1 MNFNLTQKAAI
12 LAMFGVIAN
21 ETYGLERVALNAT
34 TFIPMQDGVQPWQS
48 AWGYKVVS
56 EVGMA
61 AFIADYA
68 DDLPP
73 VARFLTPKSVGIK
86 TIGDS
91 YAYSEF
97 ELQQWLAT
105 KVDLS
110 RDDAETARRKID
122 EKVDDVLLMGDEGQ
136 GVTGLFNNENVTVVE
151 SSNNAAGTSTK
162 FEDKSY
168 KEIVAQFRAV
178 FATQK
183 NLFKDKK
190 VATKIDSVILPD
202 DAYGYLETTNVSDSI
217 DTSILDSLKAKFP
230 QIVNWY
236 RSEMLEGAGANS
248 TGRAVFYRKAKNVL
262 SAVVPEPFRQ
272 KNPQEQALHYKVP
285 CYARIGGTVI
295 KNLKGVVYCDG
306 V

>member
-1 MNFNLTQKAAI
+1 MNFSPTQKVAI

-21 ETYGLERVALNAT
+21 ETYGLDRVALNAT

-122 EKVDDVLLMGDEGQ
+122 EKTDDVLLMGDEGQ

-151 SSNNAAGTSTK
+151 SSAGASGQTD
-162 FEDKSY
+162 FENKTY

-178 FATQK
+178 FAAQK

-202 DAYGYLETTNVSDSI
+202 DAFGYLETTNVSDSI
-217 DTSILDSLKAKFP
+217 DKSILDSLKAKFP

-236 RSEMLEGAGANS
+236 RSELLEDAGANG

-262 SAVVPEPFRQ
+262 SYVLPEPFRQ

>member
-1 MNFNLTQKAAI
+1 MNFNPTQKVAI

-21 ETYGLERVALNAT
+21 ETYGLDRVALNAT

-61 AFIADYA
+61 TFIADYA

-151 SSNNAAGTSTK
+151 SSAGASGQTD
-162 FEDKSY
+162 FENKTY

-178 FATQK
+178 FAAQK

-202 DAYGYLETTNVSDSI
+202 DAFGYLETTNVSDSI

-236 RSEMLEGAGANS
+236 RSELLEDAGANG

-295 KNLKGVVYCDG
+295 KNLKGIVYCDG

>member
-1 MNFNLTQKAAI
+1 MNFNPTQKVAI

-21 ETYGLERVALNAT
+21 ETYGLDRVALNAT

-151 SSNNAAGTSTK
+151 SSAGASGQTD
-162 FEDKSY
+162 FENKTY

-178 FATQK
+178 FAAQK

-202 DAYGYLETTNVSDSI
+202 DAFGYLETTNVSDSV

-236 RSEMLEGAGANS
+236 RSELLEDAGANG

-262 SAVVPEPFRQ
+262 SYVLPEPFRQ

-295 KNLKGVVYCDG
+295 KNLKGIVYCDG

>member
-1 MNFNLTQKAAI
+1 MNFNPAQKVAI

-21 ETYGLERVALNAT
+21 ETYGLDRVALNAT

-151 SSNNAAGTSTK
+151 SSAGASGQTD
-162 FEDKSY
+162 FENKTY

-178 FATQK
+178 FAAQK

-202 DAYGYLETTNVSDSI
+202 DAFGYLETTNVSDSI

-236 RSEMLEGAGANS
+236 RSELLEDAGANG

-262 SAVVPEPFRQ
+262 SYVLPEPFRQ

-295 KNLKGVVYCDG
+295 KNLKGIVYCDG

>member
-1 MNFNLTQKAAI
+1 MNFNPTQKVAI

-21 ETYGLERVALNAT
+21 ETYGLDRVALNAT

-151 SSNNAAGTSTK
+151 SSAGASGQTD
-162 FEDKSY
+162 FENKTY

-178 FATQK
+178 FAAQK

-202 DAYGYLETTNVSDSI
+202 DAFGYLETTNVSDSI

-236 RSEMLEGAGANS
+236 RSELLEDAGANG

-262 SAVVPEPFRQ
+262 SYVLPEPFRQ

-295 KNLKGVVYCDG
+295 KNLKGIVYCDG

>member
-21 ETYGLERVALNAT
+21 ETYGLDRAALDAT

-122 EKVDDVLLMGDEGQ
+122 EKVDDVLLVGDEGQ

-162 FEDKSY
+162 FEDKTF

-178 FATQK
+178 FAAQK
-183 NLFKDKK
+183 AMFKDKK
-190 VATKIDSVILPD
+190 VAVKIDSVILPD
-202 DAYGYLETTNVSDSI
+202 DAFGYIETTNIGDNN

-236 RSEMLEGAGANS
+236 RSGMLEGAGANS
-248 TGRAVFYRKAKNVL
+248 TGRAVFYRKAKSVL

-285 CYARIGGTVI
+285 CYARVGGTVI
-295 KNLKGVVYCDG
+295 KNLKGIIYCDG

>member
-21 ETYGLERVALNAT
+21 ETYGLDRVALNAT

-73 VARFLTPKSVGIK
+73 VAHFLTPKSVGIK

-151 SSNNAAGTSTK
+151 SSAGASGQTD
-162 FEDKSY
+162 FENKTY

-178 FATQK
+178 FAAQK

-202 DAYGYLETTNVSDSI
+202 DAFGYLETTNVSDSI
-217 DTSILDSLKAKFP
+217 DTSILDSLKSKFP

-236 RSEMLEGAGANS
+236 RSELLEDAGANS

-262 SAVVPEPFRQ
+262 SYVLPEPFRQ
-272 KNPQEQALHYKVP
+272 KNPQKQALHYKVP

-295 KNLKGVVYCDG
+295 KNLKGIVYCDG

>member
-1 MNFNLTQKAAI
+1 MNFKPTQIAAI
-12 LAMFGVIAN
+12 LAMFGTIAQ

-34 TFIPMQDGVQPWQS
+34 TFIPMQDGVKPWQS
-48 AWGYKVVS
+48 AWGYKTVT

-73 VARFLTPKSVGIK
+73 IAKFLTPKSVGIK

-105 KVDLS
+105 GVDVS
-110 RDDAETARRKID
+110 RDDAELARSKID

-151 SSNNAAGTSTK
+151 SSAGASGQTD
-162 FEDKSY
+162 FENKTY

-178 FATQK
+178 FAAQK

-202 DAYGYLETTNVSDSI
+202 DAFGYLETTNVSDSI

-236 RSEMLEGAGANS
+236 RSELLEEAGANS

-262 SAVVPEPFRQ
+262 SYVLPEPFRQ
-272 KNPQEQALHYKVP
+272 KNPQEQAFHYKVP

-295 KNLKGVVYCDG
+295 KNLKGIVYCDG

>member
-21 ETYGLERVALNAT
+21 ETYGLDRVALNAT

-178 FATQK
+178 FSTQK

-202 DAYGYLETTNVSDSI
+202 DAFGYLETTNVSDSI

-236 RSEMLEGAGANS
+236 RSELLEDAGANS

>member
-1 MNFNLTQKAAI
+1 MNFNPAQKVAI

-21 ETYGLERVALNAT
+21 ETYGLDRVALNAT

-151 SSNNAAGTSTK
+151 SSAGASGQTD
-162 FEDKSY
+162 FENKTY

-178 FATQK
+178 FAAQK

-202 DAYGYLETTNVSDSI
+202 DAFGYLETTNVSDSI

-236 RSEMLEGAGANS
+236 RSELLEDAGANG

-262 SAVVPEPFRQ
+262 SYVLPEPFRQ

>member
-1 MNFNLTQKAAI
+1 MNFSPTQKVAI

-21 ETYGLERVALNAT
+21 ETYGLDRVALNAT

-122 EKVDDVLLMGDEGQ
+122 EKTDDVLLMGDEGQ

-151 SSNNAAGTSTK
+151 SSAGASGQTD
-162 FEDKSY
+162 FENKTY

-178 FATQK
+178 FAAQK

-202 DAYGYLETTNVSDSI
+202 DAFGYLETTNVSDSI
-217 DTSILDSLKAKFP
+217 DKSILDSLKAKFP

-236 RSEMLEGAGANS
+236 RSELLEDAGANG
-248 TGRAVFYRKAKNVL
+248 TGRAVFYRKAKSVL
-262 SAVVPEPFRQ
+262 SYVLPEPFRQ

>member
-1 MNFNLTQKAAI
+1 MNFNPTQKVAI

-21 ETYGLERVALNAT
+21 ETYGLDRVALNAT

-61 AFIADYA
+61 TFIADYA

-151 SSNNAAGTSTK
+151 SSAGASGQTD
-162 FEDKSY
+162 FENKTY

-178 FATQK
+178 FAAQK

-202 DAYGYLETTNVSDSI
+202 DAFGYLETTNVSDSI

-236 RSEMLEGAGANS
+236 RSELLEDAGANG

-262 SAVVPEPFRQ
+262 SYVLPEPFRQ

-295 KNLKGVVYCDG
+295 KNLKGIVYCDG

>member
-1 MNFNLTQKAAI
+1 MNFSPTQKAAI

-21 ETYGLERVALNAT
+21 ETYGLDRVALNAT

-151 SSNNAAGTSTK
+151 SSAGASGQTD
-162 FEDKSY
+162 FENKTY

-178 FATQK
+178 FAAQK

-202 DAYGYLETTNVSDSI
+202 DAFGYIETTNVSDSI

-236 RSEMLEGAGANS
+236 RSELLEDAGANS

-262 SAVVPEPFRQ
+262 SYVLPEPFRQ

-295 KNLKGVVYCDG
+295 KNLKGIVYCDG

>member
-21 ETYGLERVALNAT
+21 ETYGLDRVALNAT

-151 SSNNAAGTSTK
+151 SSAGASGQTD
-162 FEDKSY
+162 FENKTY

-178 FATQK
+178 FAAQK

-202 DAYGYLETTNVSDSI
+202 DAFGYLETTNVSDSI

-236 RSEMLEGAGANS
+236 RSELLEDAGANS

-262 SAVVPEPFRQ
+262 SYVLPEPFRQ
-272 KNPQEQALHYKVP
+272 KNPQEQSLHYKVP

>member
-1 MNFNLTQKAAI
+1 MNFNPTQKVAI

-21 ETYGLERVALNAT
+21 ETYGLDRVALNAT

-122 EKVDDVLLMGDEGQ
+122 EKVDDVLLMGDKGQ

-151 SSNNAAGTSTK
+151 SSAGASGQTD
-162 FEDKSY
+162 FENKTY

-178 FATQK
+178 FSAQK

-202 DAYGYLETTNVSDSI
+202 DAFGYLETTNVSDSI

-236 RSEMLEGAGANS
+236 RSELLEDAGANG

-262 SAVVPEPFRQ
+262 SYVLPEPFRQ

-295 KNLKGVVYCDG
+295 KNLKGIVYCDG

>member
-21 ETYGLERVALNAT
+21 ETYGLDRVALNAT

-151 SSNNAAGTSTK
+151 SSAGASGQTD
-162 FEDKSY
+162 FENKTY

-178 FATQK
+178 FAAQK

-202 DAYGYLETTNVSDSI
+202 DAFGYLETTNVSDSI

-236 RSEMLEGAGANS
+236 RSELLENAGANS

>member
-1 MNFNLTQKAAI
+1 
-12 LAMFGVIAN
+12 
-21 ETYGLERVALNAT
+21 
-34 TFIPMQDGVQPWQS
+34 
-48 AWGYKVVS
+48 
-56 EVGMA
+56 
-61 AFIADYA
+61 
-68 DDLPP
+68 
-73 VARFLTPKSVGIK
+73 
-86 TIGDS
+86 
-91 YAYSEF
+91 
-97 ELQQWLAT
+97 
-105 KVDLS
+105 
-110 RDDAETARRKID
+110 
-122 EKVDDVLLMGDEGQ
+122 MGDEGQ

-151 SSNNAAGTSTK
+151 SPVGASGKTD
-162 FEDKSY
+162 FENKTY

-202 DAYGYLETTNVSDSI
+202 DAFGYLETTNVSDSI

-236 RSEMLEGAGANS
+236 RSELLEDAGANS

-262 SAVVPEPFRQ
+262 SYVLPEPFRQ

-295 KNLKGVVYCDG
+295 KNLKGIVYCDG

>member
-1 MNFNLTQKAAI
+1 MNFSPTQKVAI

-21 ETYGLERVALNAT
+21 ETYGLDRVALNAT

-151 SSNNAAGTSTK
+151 SSAGTSGQTD
-162 FEDKSY
+162 FENKTY

-178 FATQK
+178 FAAQK

-202 DAYGYLETTNVSDSI
+202 DAFGYLETTNVSDSI

-236 RSEMLEGAGANS
+236 RSELLEDAGANG

-262 SAVVPEPFRQ
+262 SYVLPEPFRQ

>member
-1 MNFNLTQKAAI
+1 MNFSPTQKAAI

-21 ETYGLERVALNAT
+21 ETYGLDRVALNAT

-151 SSNNAAGTSTK
+151 STAGASGQTD
-162 FEDKSY
+162 FENKTY

-178 FATQK
+178 FAAQK

-202 DAYGYLETTNVSDSI
+202 DAFGYLETTNVSDSV

-236 RSEMLEGAGANS
+236 RSELLEDAGANS

-262 SAVVPEPFRQ
+262 SYVLPEPFRQ

-295 KNLKGVVYCDG
+295 KNLKGIIYCDG

>member
-21 ETYGLERVALNAT
+21 ETYGLDRVALNAT

-151 SSNNAAGTSTK
+151 STVGASGQTD
-162 FEDKSY
+162 FENKTY

-178 FATQK
+178 FAAQK

-202 DAYGYLETTNVSDSI
+202 DAFGYIETTNVSDSI

-236 RSEMLEGAGANS
+236 RSELLENAGANS

-262 SAVVPEPFRQ
+262 SYVLPEPFRQ

>member
-1 MNFNLTQKAAI
+1 MNFSPTQKVAI

-21 ETYGLERVALNAT
+21 ETYGLDRVALNAT

-151 SSNNAAGTSTK
+151 SSAGASGQTD
-162 FEDKSY
+162 FENKTY

-178 FATQK
+178 FAAQK

-202 DAYGYLETTNVSDSI
+202 DAFGYLETTNVSDSV

-236 RSEMLEGAGANS
+236 RSELLEEAGANG

-262 SAVVPEPFRQ
+262 SYVLPEPFRQ

-295 KNLKGVVYCDG
+295 KNLKGIVYCDG

>member
-1 MNFNLTQKAAI
+1 MNFSPAQKAAI

-21 ETYGLERVALNAT
+21 ETYGLDRVALNAT

-136 GVTGLFNNENVTVVE
+136 GVTGLFNNANVTVVE
-151 SSNNAAGTSTK
+151 STVGASGQTD
-162 FEDKSY
+162 FESKTY
-168 KEIVAQFRAV
+168 KEIVAQFRTV
-178 FATQK
+178 FAAQK

-202 DAYGYLETTNVSDSI
+202 DAFGYLETTNVSDSI

-236 RSEMLEGAGANS
+236 RSELLEDAGANG

-262 SAVVPEPFRQ
+262 SYVLPEPFRQ

-295 KNLKGVVYCDG
+295 KNLKGIVYCDG

>member
-1 MNFNLTQKAAI
+1 MNFNPTQKVAI

-21 ETYGLERVALNAT
+21 ETYGLDRVALNAT

-151 SSNNAAGTSTK
+151 SSAGASGQTD
-162 FEDKSY
+162 FENKTY

-178 FATQK
+178 FAAQK

-202 DAYGYLETTNVSDSI
+202 DAFGYLETTNVSDNV

-236 RSEMLEGAGANS
+236 RSELLEDAGANG

-262 SAVVPEPFRQ
+262 SYVLPEPFRQ

>member
-1 MNFNLTQKAAI
+1 MNFSPTQKVAI

-21 ETYGLERVALNAT
+21 ETYGLDRVALNAT

-122 EKVDDVLLMGDEGQ
+122 EKVDDVLLRGDEGQ

-151 SSNNAAGTSTK
+151 SSAGASGQTD
-162 FEDKSY
+162 FENKTY

-178 FATQK
+178 FAAQK

-202 DAYGYLETTNVSDSI
+202 DAFGYIETTNVSDSS

-236 RSEMLEGAGANS
+236 RSELLEDAGANS

-262 SAVVPEPFRQ
+262 SYVLPEPFRQ

-295 KNLKGVVYCDG
+295 KNLKGIIYCDG

>member
-21 ETYGLERVALNAT
+21 ETYGLDRAALDAT

-151 SSNNAAGTSTK
+151 SSAGASGQTD
-162 FEDKSY
+162 FENKTY

-178 FATQK
+178 FAAQK

-202 DAYGYLETTNVSDSI
+202 DAFGYIETTNVSDSI

-236 RSEMLEGAGANS
+236 RSELLEDAGANS
-248 TGRAVFYRKAKNVL
+248 TGRAVFYRKSKNVL

>member
-1 MNFNLTQKAAI
+1 MNFSPTQKVAI

-21 ETYGLERVALNAT
+21 ETYGLDRVALNAT

-122 EKVDDVLLMGDEGQ
+122 EKADDVLLMGDEGQ

-151 SSNNAAGTSTK
+151 SSAGASGQTD
-162 FEDKSY
+162 FENKTY

-178 FATQK
+178 FAAQK

-202 DAYGYLETTNVSDSI
+202 DAFGYLETTNVSDSI
-217 DTSILDSLKAKFP
+217 DKSILDSLKAKFP

-236 RSEMLEGAGANS
+236 RSELLEDAGANG

-262 SAVVPEPFRQ
+262 SYVLPEPFRQ
-272 KNPQEQALHYKVP
+272 KNPQEQSLHYKVP

>member
-1 MNFNLTQKAAI
+1 MNFSPTQKVAI

-21 ETYGLERVALNAT
+21 ETYGLDRVALNAT

-151 SSNNAAGTSTK
+151 SSAGASGQTD
-162 FEDKSY
+162 FENKTY

-178 FATQK
+178 FAAQK

-202 DAYGYLETTNVSDSI
+202 DAFGYLETTNVSDSI

-236 RSEMLEGAGANS
+236 RSELLEDAGANG

-295 KNLKGVVYCDG
+295 KNLKGIVYCDG

>member
-1 MNFNLTQKAAI
+1 MNFTPTQLSAI
-12 LAMFGVIAN
+12 LAMFGTIAN

-34 TFIPMQDGVQPWQS
+34 TFIPMQDGVKPWQS

-73 VARFLTPKSVGIK
+73 IARFLTPKSVGIK

-105 KVDLS
+105 GVDVS

-122 EKVDDVLLMGDEGQ
+122 EKVDDVILVGDAGQ
-136 GVTGLFNNENVTVVE
+136 EVTGLFNNENVTVVE
-151 SSNNAAGTSTK
+151 SEAGASGRTD
-162 FEDKSY
+162 FENKTF

-178 FATQK
+178 FAAQK
-183 NLFKDKK
+183 NLYKDKK
-190 VATKIDSVILPD
+190 VATKFDSVILPD
-202 DAYGYLETTNVSDSI
+202 DAFGYLETTNVSDSI
-217 DTSILDSLKAKFP
+217 DKSILDSLKAKFP

-236 RSEMLEGAGANS
+236 RSELLEDAGSNS
-248 TGRAVFYRKAKNVL
+248 TGRAVFYRKDKSVVSYVL
-262 SAVVPEPFRQ
+262 PEPFRQ

>member
-1 MNFNLTQKAAI
+1 MNFNPTQKVAI

-21 ETYGLERVALNAT
+21 ETYGLDRVALNAT

-151 SSNNAAGTSTK
+151 SSAGTSGQTD
-162 FEDKSY
+162 FENKTY

-178 FATQK
+178 FAAQK

-202 DAYGYLETTNVSDSI
+202 DAFGYLETTNVSDSI

-236 RSEMLEGAGANS
+236 RSELLEDAGANG

-262 SAVVPEPFRQ
+262 SYVLPEPFRQ

-295 KNLKGVVYCDG
+295 KNLKGIVYCDG

>member
-1 MNFNLTQKAAI
+1 MNFNPTQKVAI

-21 ETYGLERVALNAT
+21 ETYGLDRVALNAT

-97 ELQQWLAT
+97 ELQQWIAT

-151 SSNNAAGTSTK
+151 SSAGASGQTD
-162 FEDKSY
+162 FENKTY

-178 FATQK
+178 FAAQK

-202 DAYGYLETTNVSDSI
+202 DAFGYLETTNVSDSI

-236 RSEMLEGAGANS
+236 RSELLENAGANS

-262 SAVVPEPFRQ
+262 SYVLPEPFRQ

-295 KNLKGVVYCDG
+295 KNLKGIVYCDG

>member
-1 MNFNLTQKAAI
+1 MNFSPTQKVAI

-21 ETYGLERVALNAT
+21 ETYGLDRVALNAT

-151 SSNNAAGTSTK
+151 SSAGASGQTD
-162 FEDKSY
+162 FENKTY

-178 FATQK
+178 FAAQK

-202 DAYGYLETTNVSDSI
+202 DAFGYLETTNVSDSI

-236 RSEMLEGAGANS
+236 RSEMLEDAGANG

-295 KNLKGVVYCDG
+295 KNLKGIVYCDG

>member
-1 MNFNLTQKAAI
+1 MNFSPTQKAAI

-21 ETYGLERVALNAT
+21 ETYGLDRVALNAT

-151 SSNNAAGTSTK
+151 SSAGASGQTD
-162 FEDKSY
+162 FENKTY

-178 FATQK
+178 FAAQK

-202 DAYGYLETTNVSDSI
+202 DAFGHLETTNVSDSI

-236 RSEMLEGAGANS
+236 RSELLEDAGANS

-262 SAVVPEPFRQ
+262 SYVLPEPFRQ

-295 KNLKGVVYCDG
+295 KNLKGIVYCDG

>member
-1 MNFNLTQKAAI
+1 MNFSPTQKVAI
-12 LAMFGVIAN
+12 LAMFSVIAN
-21 ETYGLERVALNAT
+21 ETYGLDRVALNAT

-151 SSNNAAGTSTK
+151 SSAGASGQTD
-162 FEDKSY
+162 FENKTY

-178 FATQK
+178 FAAQK

-202 DAYGYLETTNVSDSI
+202 DAFGYLETTNVSDSI

-236 RSEMLEGAGANS
+236 RSEMLEDAGANG

-295 KNLKGVVYCDG
+295 KNLKGIVYCDG

>member
-1 MNFNLTQKAAI
+1 MNFSPTQKVAI

-21 ETYGLERVALNAT
+21 ETYGLDRVALNAT

-122 EKVDDVLLMGDEGQ
+122 EKTDDVLLMGDEGQ

-151 SSNNAAGTSTK
+151 SSAGTSGKTD
-162 FEDKSY
+162 FENKTY

-178 FATQK
+178 FAAQK

-202 DAYGYLETTNVSDSI
+202 DAFGYLETTNVSDSI
-217 DTSILDSLKAKFP
+217 DKSILDSLKAKFP

-236 RSEMLEGAGANS
+236 RSELLEDAGANG

-262 SAVVPEPFRQ
+262 SYVLPEPFRQ

>member
-1 MNFNLTQKAAI
+1 MNFSPTQKAAI

-21 ETYGLERVALNAT
+21 ETYGLDRVALNAT

-151 SSNNAAGTSTK
+151 SSAGASGQTD
-162 FEDKSY
+162 FENKTY

-178 FATQK
+178 FAAQK

-202 DAYGYLETTNVSDSI
+202 DAFGYLETTNVSDSI

-236 RSEMLEGAGANS
+236 RSELLEDAGANS

-262 SAVVPEPFRQ
+262 SYVLPEPFRQ

>member
-1 MNFNLTQKAAI
+1 MNFNPAQKVAI

-21 ETYGLERVALNAT
+21 ETYGLDRVALNAT

-151 SSNNAAGTSTK
+151 SSAGTSGQTD
-162 FEDKSY
+162 FENKTY

-178 FATQK
+178 FAAQK

-202 DAYGYLETTNVSDSI
+202 DAFGYLETTNVSDSI

-236 RSEMLEGAGANS
+236 RSELLEDAGANG

-262 SAVVPEPFRQ
+262 SYVLPEPFRQ

-295 KNLKGVVYCDG
+295 KNLKGIVYCDG

>member
-1 MNFNLTQKAAI
+1 MNFSPTQKVAI

-21 ETYGLERVALNAT
+21 ETYGLDRVALNAT

-151 SSNNAAGTSTK
+151 SSAGTSGQTD
-162 FEDKSY
+162 FESKTY

-178 FATQK
+178 FAAQK

-202 DAYGYLETTNVSDSI
+202 DAFGYLETTNVSDSI

-236 RSEMLEGAGANS
+236 RSELLEDAGANG

-262 SAVVPEPFRQ
+262 SYVLPEPFRQ
-272 KNPQEQALHYKVP
+272 KNPQEQAFHYKVP

>member
-1 MNFNLTQKAAI
+1 
-12 LAMFGVIAN
+12 
-21 ETYGLERVALNAT
+21 
-34 TFIPMQDGVQPWQS
+34 
-48 AWGYKVVS
+48 
-56 EVGMA
+56 MA

-151 SSNNAAGTSTK
+151 SSAGTSGQTD
-162 FEDKSY
+162 FENKTY

-178 FATQK
+178 FAAQK
-183 NLFKDKK
+183 NLFKNKK

-202 DAYGYLETTNVSDSI
+202 DAFGHLETTNVSDSI
-217 DTSILDSLKAKFP
+217 DKSILDSLKAKFP

-236 RSEMLEGAGANS
+236 RSELLEDAGANG
-248 TGRAVFYRKAKNVL
+248 TGRAVFYRGA
-262 SAVVPEPFRQ
+262 
-272 KNPQEQALHYKVP
+272 
-285 CYARIGGTVI
+285 
-295 KNLKGVVYCDG
+295 
-306 V
+306 